1 METAVVTNI
10 QGYSIHDGPGIRT
23 VVFIK
28 GCPLRCK
35 WCANPENLSPAP
47 DIGFIANLCQNCGRC
62 RAACGYDAIV
72 PCEGVYR
79 IDRERCVTCF
89 RCVDACYYGAL
100 ARYGEDMTSAGVL
113 AKTARD
119 KMFYDSSGGG
129 VTFSGGEPLT
139 KPGFV
144 AEVFVGLRAERIDTC
159 VETGGCVSWDAFETV
174 LPLTNRFCFDL
185 KLMDAARHR
194 IFTGADNA
202 PILANARRLSESG
215 ANVMFRRPLV
225 PGVND
230 DDEETAATAR
240 FLSEI
245 GAPRLEL
252 MPYHRMGQSKYA
264 ALALDYAMKDTPT
277 PEPPYAEAARKA
289 YESMGIHC
297 TISK

>member
-1 METAVVTNI
+1 
-10 QGYSIHDGPGIRT
+10 
-23 VVFIK
+23 
-28 GCPLRCK
+28 
-35 WCANPENLSPAP
+35 
-47 DIGFIANLCQNCGRC
+47 
-62 RAACGYDAIV
+62 
-72 PCEGVYR
+72 
-79 IDRERCVTCF
+79 
-89 RCVDACYYGAL
+89 
-100 ARYGEDMTSAGVL
+100 MTSAGVL